1 MSTTKSLS
9 ISVLEYILSQPAHK
23 LPADFDL
30 AQCPFPHG
38 EIPLEEVFEE
48 VLRLKSVGLIE
59 ANVLKGIDGKPTKVQ
74 VRYVTLNGRNY
85 LEGKN
90 PQTEQRAILRKI
102 LGGLLAAV
110 LVMGFLFVGST
121 RLAGLLHRPHEE
133 PPAPTPTPTPIPT
146 PTPTPTPEPTPTAT
160 PTPTP
165 EPTPTPSPSPS
176 PKHRAKPHSTP
187 AVI

>member
-30 AQCPFPHG
+30 AQCPFPNG
-38 EIPLEEVFEE
+38 EIPLEEVFAE
-48 VLRLKSVGLIE
+48 VLRLKSLGLIE
-59 ANVLKGIDGKPTKVQ
+59 ANVLKGVDGKPTKVQ

-102 LGGLLAAV
+102 VGGLLAAV

-121 RLAGLLHRPHEE
+121 RLAGLLHRPHE
-133 PPAPTPTPTPIPT
+133 APTPTPTPVP
-146 PTPTPTPEPTPTAT
+146 T